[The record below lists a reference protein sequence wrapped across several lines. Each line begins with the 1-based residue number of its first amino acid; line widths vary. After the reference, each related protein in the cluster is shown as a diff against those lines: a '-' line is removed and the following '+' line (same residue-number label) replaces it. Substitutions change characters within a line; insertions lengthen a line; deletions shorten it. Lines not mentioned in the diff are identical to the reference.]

1 MAITPYRPSTDI
13 FHPFEMLFGPLSSRR
28 FEDLIRAPSAD
39 VVERENEIEVVM
51 EIPGMRPD
59 DIDIDLENNVLTV
72 SGEKTEHHEEGHEEG
87 TFHLS
92 ERRYGRFNR
101 SFVLPRDVEPDGI
114 NARCQDGLLTIRVP
128 KSERARRRR
137 IEVQSGDGG
146 AREVEARTGGHEEH
160 EQQGEQVEPG
170 SREERR

>member
-13 FHPFEMLFGPLSSRR
+13 LNPFEALFGPMSGSRMS
-28 FEDLIRAPSAD
+28 DVLRAPSAD
-39 VVERENEIEVVM
+39 VIEREDEIEVVM

-59 DIDIDLENNVLTV
+59 DIEIDLENNVLTV
-72 SGEKTEHHEEGHEEG
+72 SGEKSEEREKEG
-87 TFHLS
+87 KEGRYHLS

-114 NARCQDGLLTIRVP
+114 EARCQDGLLTIRVP

-137 IEVQSGDGG
+137 IEVQGGD
-146 AREVEARTGGHEEH
+146 AESREVEARTSE
-160 EQQGEQVEPG
+160 
-170 SREERR
+170 

>member
-1 MAITPYRPSTDI
+1 MAMTPYRPSTDI
-13 FHPFEMLFGPLSSRR
+13 LNPFEALFGPMSGSRLS
-28 FEDLIRAPSAD
+28 DVLRAPSAD
-39 VVERENEIEVVM
+39 VIEREDEIEVVM

-72 SGEKTEHHEEGHEEG
+72 SGEKSEERDEEREEGRY
-87 TFHLS
+87 HLS

-114 NARCQDGLLTIRVP
+114 EARCHDGLLTIRVP

-137 IEVQSGDGG
+137 IQVQGGDDAG
-146 AREVEARTGGHEEH
+146 REVEARTSE
-160 EQQGEQVEPG
+160 
-170 SREERR
+170 

>member
-1 MAITPYRPSTDI
+1 MAITPYRPATDLLNPLEV
-13 FHPFEMLFGPLSSRR
+13 FFGPMSSSR
-28 FEDLIRAPSAD
+28 LANVLRAPSAD
-39 VVERENEIEVVM
+39 VVEREGEIEVVM

-72 SGEKTEHHEEGHEEG
+72 SGEKSEEREEEREEG
-87 TFHLS
+87 TYHLS

-114 NARCQDGLLTIRVP
+114 KARCEDGLLTIKVP

-137 IEVQSGDGG
+137 IEVQGGDGG
-146 AREVEARTGGHEEH
+146 SREVETRTGE
-160 EQQGEQVEPG
+160 QGEQG
-170 SREERR
+170 